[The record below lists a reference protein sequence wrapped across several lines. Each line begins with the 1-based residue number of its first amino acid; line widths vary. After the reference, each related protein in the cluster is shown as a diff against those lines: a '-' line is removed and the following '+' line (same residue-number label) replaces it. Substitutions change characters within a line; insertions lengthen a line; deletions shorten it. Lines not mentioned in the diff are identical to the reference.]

1 MRNFSYTILRLY
13 GAYMVL
19 SWLVAVTTPFSMG
32 MSFLNSTLFMMTA
45 MVLLPGLICWFSAQK
60 LSTWFALPGESG
72 GGSVSF
78 EQWEILGIRLLGLYF
93 FIHGLTALAPALT
106 SLLQGSQTTFYE
118 RKTTFDL
125 WLPILSPLV
134 AIVCGL
140 TMALRASG
148 LAGLIYRLRNAHLPK
163 H

>member
-1 MRNFSYTILRLY
+1 
-13 GAYMVL
+13 MVL

-93 FIHGLTALAPALT
+93 FIHGLLSICGFRFFHHWSPSFAVSP
-106 SLLQGSQTTFYE
+106 
-118 RKTTFDL
+118 
-125 WLPILSPLV
+125 WLF
-134 AIVCGL
+134 
-140 TMALRASG
+140 ALRD
-148 LAGLIYRLRNAHLPK
+148 LPG
-163 H
+163 